1 MQITK
6 TVPVSQ
12 RKQLIDLNGD
22 TVNFNITFTATSKN
36 SEPFEIIV
44 VDQDTL
50 DKKPNLE
57 FKKVNGSISGNII
70 SDKNLYQ
77 NYYICL
83 KATNPCDVEVVID
96 KKEIDPVKPRPDIQ
110 PKKLLP
116 HVTKHPIP
124 IPYKPSINWKSIF
137 IVILVIVG
145 GVILY
150 YMYFN
155 KNDSKNFKIP
165 SMYNEKTFNSTTT
178 SELNTKTT
186 PKAPGPT
193 QNDTYTNF
201 GLGSKKTNDSLI
213 SRLNSLPLK

>member
-12 RKQLIDLNGD
+12 RKQLIDLNGE

-50 DKKPNLE
+50 DKEPELE

-70 SDKNLYQ
+70 SDKDVYQ

-83 KATNPCDVEVVID
+83 KATNPCNVDVVVD
-96 KKEIDPVKPRPDIQ
+96 KKEIDPVKPSPNVQ
-110 PKKLLP
+110 PKKVLP
-116 HVTKHPIP
+116 HIKPPILP
-124 IPYKPSINWKSIF
+124 PYKPSINWKAIIIF
-137 IVILVIVG
+137 ILVVG
-145 GVILY
+145 GGIVLY

-155 KNDSKNFKIP
+155 KNSSINFKIP
-165 SMYNEKTFNSTTT
+165 SSEKTFIPTTT
-178 SELNTKTT
+178 SELTTKTT